1 MHMIKRVI
9 IGIVLLAAVGGIT
22 AAGLKP
28 HPPKPVD
35 IQTTKATKDTIT
47 RTITAAGKLTSA
59 TTVKISSNVSGDLI
73 ELHVKVGD
81 RVHKGQV
88 LGRIDP
94 TRYRAQQKSAQAAL
108 SASQADV
115 SVLKVALTHD
125 QAEGERIKGLHAK
138 GMTSDAEIEQNHA
151 QVSADEA
158 KLAASEQ
165 RASQARAQLDE
176 ATDYLS
182 KTTLSAPID
191 SEVIEVD
198 RQLGE
203 RVRGSDLSED
213 VVMVLATLS
222 QMEVRVE
229 VGEHEVVYLHSGDKA
244 EVELDAIEEKKFPGQ
259 VIEIGQNA
267 IIRNQGSEAE
277 VTTFPIRVALDA
289 RPPGALPGM
298 SATVHVAT
306 ETHKDTVVL
315 PMQCVTVRPEKML
328 AKGPAPSETSLK
340 TTDAPARSEL
350 AKVVFVLKDG
360 KAELRKVRT
369 GLSSET
375 QIEITAG
382 LADGDEVISG
392 PYRTLAKE
400 LKDGDPVKAE
410 EPGKGGPGGRS

>member
-1 MHMIKRVI
+1 MIKRVI
-9 IGIVLLAAVGGIT
+9 IGVVLLAAVGGIT

-28 HPPKPVD
+28 HPPKPVE
-35 IQTTKATKDTIT
+35 IQTTKASKDTIT
-47 RTITAAGKLTSA
+47 RTVTSAGKVTSA

-73 ELHVKVGD
+73 ELHVKVGEK
-81 RVHKGQV
+81 VQKGQV

-108 SASQADV
+108 SAAQADV
-115 SVLKVALTHD
+115 SVLKVALAHD
-125 QAEGERIKGLHAK
+125 QAEGERIRGLHAK
-138 GMTSDAEIEQNHA
+138 GMSSDAEIEQNRS

-176 ATDYLS
+176 ATDYLT
-182 KTTLSAPID
+182 KTTLFAPID
-191 SEVIEVD
+191 GEVIELD

-229 VGEHEVVYLHSGDKA
+229 VGEHEVVYLHAGDRA
-244 EVELDAIEEKKFPGQ
+244 DVELDAIEDKKFPGQ

-267 IIRNQGSEAE
+267 IIRNAGTEAE
-277 VTTFPIRVALDA
+277 VTSFPIRVALDA

-328 AKGPAPSETSLK
+328 AKGPGPTETSLK
-340 TTDAPARSEL
+340 VADAPPKSEL
-350 AKVVFVLKDG
+350 AKVVFVLHDG
-360 KAELRKVRT
+360 KAQLRRVKT

-375 QIEITAG
+375 QIEITDG
-382 LADGDEVISG
+382 LAEGDEVVSG

-400 LKDGDPVKAE
+400 LKDGDAVKVDA
-410 EPGKGGPGGRS
+410 PGKGPAGGRS